1 LQYFETLCGRIL
13 AEFSTLSN
21 PGSDSIP
28 EGRSI
33 LDSGNPEDASAS
45 GVSNSHTDSAP
56 IREVVPIYL
65 LIDRS
70 DSMSGVGIE
79 AVNSG
84 LASSLRELGADPL
97 VNDRCRISVLQF
109 NQRCQVLVS
118 LQSLRDAATFAP
130 IASDGITNWGEAL
143 RVVRREISKDQDTL
157 ATQGYTA
164 TRPLIFMIS
173 DGAPLDDDWQTEWA
187 ATADPVS
194 ADSGSVFF
202 YGVGNVPVGV
212 STLIAT
218 IPGMSP
224 DRVRNFAC
232 GGDLATHISVALGS
246 IMGSVVATIR
256 DPDLRVVAV

>member
-1 LQYFETLCGRIL
+1 
-13 AEFSTLSN
+13 
-21 PGSDSIP
+21 
-28 EGRSI
+28 
-33 LDSGNPEDASAS
+33 
-45 GVSNSHTDSAP
+45 
-56 IREVVPIYL
+56 
-65 LIDRS
+65 
-70 DSMSGVGIE
+70 
-79 AVNSG
+79 
-84 LASSLRELGADPL
+84 
-97 VNDRCRISVLQF
+97 
-109 NQRCQVLVS
+109 VLVS